1 MNVSGTG
8 PLKLTGSADAPLQ
21 NLRLFGK
28 SVQNGTPSP
37 DNPVA
42 IENIGK
48 VVTGKNLVDIEDLID
63 DNVVSTGYYTQ
74 HPLPVKPILG
84 ATYTLS
90 ANVTCLDESYTGKW
104 RLDLGCGNDGSY
116 NYDIN
121 NLNEGTDQ
129 QGARISVTGTVNE
142 MAATYDNLAFRVYLK
157 TAPTPHVSFNVTD
170 IQLELGSTD
179 TAYEPYKVLDRTIGV
194 TVGGKNLVDFNET
207 SPQKTSNENLED
219 GDLLIGCTT
228 SGYVGSSA
236 VSNLVVGNNYLQFD
250 SDNNGYS
257 VGFIRY
263 LPVGTTFTVSG
274 HKTQNARATFTWVS
288 EEKKIVPRSTADTVV
303 TGTVPEGMLGI
314 CVIMRS
320 DSEWVSGK
328 MLSGYLQLELG
339 STATAYVPYQP
350 PQTLDISIPVYR
362 KNLCSTTVLTFETSE
377 QIKFAENI
385 PAGDYVIS
393 ASIESTDT
401 DSTANLALFYYTDG
415 STKEVYLT
423 RGSGRVSK
431 TFTLTKEATRVRL
444 YASEGHTLS
453 SGDVCTWSDIQ
464 IEAGSE
470 MTAFEP
476 SITESYGLPG
486 IPVSSGGNYTD
497 SDGQQ
502 WVADEINFASGKY
515 IQRIGRIVLS
525 NDYNLQENPYIY
537 GGGTIG
543 ALWHNL
549 VPEGYDAPPG
559 LCEYAPVGD
568 YMPWDIDTSFIWVGS
583 VGLDIVFWI
592 DVIRYLGFTTVDEF
606 KTWLGDKKI
615 PVFYKLN
622 EPIEHELPSDLMEAW
637 NPIKTYYPDTIL
649 DNDADAWMWAQYLSN
664 DDIPDDNP
672 YFDPRTE
679 IGKYYKALAR
689 YTTEMPNPTCR
700 ESQLIRAILDPDY
713 ALPFTVDETYSRAER
728 YLWDI
733 LHNTQEMI
741 TNIPKSAKE
750 KFLHMM
756 IGGEV
761 TEYPTVD
768 NEVLFWMQRC
778 VEIQMN
784 INALRNGGRI

>member
-8 PLKLTGSADAPLQ
+8 PIKLAGSADAPLQ
-21 NLRLFGK
+21 NLKIFGK

-37 DNPVA
+37 DNPIA

-48 VVTGKNLVDIEDLID
+48 VVTGKNLLDPELKEEAFDRGRIRW
-63 DNVVSTGYYTQ
+63 GYANGIVLNKGQTYTFSVNYESGYTPGGLYVYYQ
-74 HPLPVKPILG
+74 ESDEGAFSMFATKVLTFTPTETTKYFLMIYADENGSAPLPQ
-84 ATYTLS
+84 
-90 ANVTCLDESYTGKW
+90 DEDP
-104 RLDLGCGNDGSY
+104 R
-116 NYDIN
+116 
-121 NLNEGTDQ
+121 
-129 QGARISVTGTVNE
+129 A
-142 MAATYDNLAFRVYLK
+142 
-157 TAPTPHVSFNVTD
+157 
-170 IQLELGSTD
+170 QLELGSTA

-194 TVGGKNLVDFNET
+194 MVSGKNLVNIPLPITLDGNPMTYSIDLDLEGTFTFSYTFTGEATAVQT
-207 SPQKTSNENLED
+207 SALFSFVVDGSTQYCTMTTPTKTLTGHLTNITILNWSQ
-219 GDLLIGCTT
+219 I
-228 SGYVGSSA
+228 
-236 VSNLVVGNNYLQFD
+236 
-250 SDNNGYS
+250 
-257 VGFIRY
+257 
-263 LPVGTTFTVSG
+263 VGTIYT
-274 HKTQNARATFTWVS
+274 
-288 EEKKIVPRSTADTVV
+288 I
-303 TGTVPEGMLGI
+303 
-314 CVIMRS
+314 
-320 DSEWVSGK
+320 
-328 MLSGYLQLELG
+328 QLELG
-339 STATAYVPYQP
+339 STATDYVPYQP

-362 KNLCSTTVLTFETSE
+362 KNLCSTTDLTFETSE

-385 PAGDYVIS
+385 PAGDYILS

-423 RGSGRVSK
+423 RSSTGARVSK
-431 TFTLTKEATRVRL
+431 TFTLSKEASRVRL
-444 YASEGHTLS
+444 YASEGHSLS
-453 SGDVCTWSDIQ
+453 SGDTSTWSDIQ
-464 IEAGSE
+464 IEAGST
-470 MTAFEP
+470 MSPFEP
-476 SITESYGLPG
+476 YFEPYGLPG
-486 IPVSSGGNYTD
+486 IPVASGGNYTD

-502 WVADEINFASGKY
+502 WWADEINFAKGKY

-525 NDYNLQENPYIY
+525 NDANLQESPYIY
-537 GGGTIG
+537 GGDTIG
-543 ALWHNL
+543 AVWHNL
-549 VPEGYDAPPG
+549 IPEDYDAPVG

-568 YMPWDIDTSFIWVGS
+568 YMPGDIDTSFIWVGS
-583 VGLDIVFWI
+583 VGLDLVFWI

-615 PVFYKLN
+615 PVLYKLN
-622 EPIEHELPSDLMEAW
+622 TPIEHELPSDLMEAW

-649 DNDADAWMWAQYLSN
+649 DNDAGAWMWAQYLSN

-689 YTTEMPNPTCR
+689 YSTEMPNPTCR

-713 ALPFTVDETYSRAER
+713 TLPFTVDETYSRAER

-778 VEIQMN
+778 VEMQMN
-784 INALRNGGRI
+784 INALMHGGRI

>member
-8 PLKLTGSADAPLQ
+8 PLKLTGSNGSPLTG
-21 NLRLFGK
+21 LRIFGK
-28 SVQNGTPSP
+28 SVQNGTPKP
-37 DNPVA
+37 DAPITIA
-42 IENIGK
+42 TLPSTIG
-48 VVTGKNLVDIEDLID
+48 VTVSGKNLVDIEDLID
-63 DNVVSTGYYTQ
+63 DSVGGTGYYTQ

-104 RLDLGCGNDGSY
+104 RLDLGCGNDGAY
-116 NYDIN
+116 NYDLN
-121 NLNEGTDQ
+121 NLSEGTDQ

-142 MAATYDNLAFRVYLK
+142 KAATYDSLAFRVYLG
-157 TAPTPHVSFNVTD
+157 TAPTPYVSFNVTD
-170 IQLELGSTD
+170 IQLELGST
-179 TAYEPYKVLDRTIGV
+179 
-194 TVGGKNLVDFNET
+194 
-207 SPQKTSNENLED
+207 
-219 GDLLIGCTT
+219 
-228 SGYVGSSA
+228 
-236 VSNLVVGNNYLQFD
+236 
-250 SDNNGYS
+250 
-257 VGFIRY
+257 
-263 LPVGTTFTVSG
+263 
-274 HKTQNARATFTWVS
+274 ATDY
-288 EEKKIVPRSTADTVV
+288 I
-303 TGTVPEGMLGI
+303 
-314 CVIMRS
+314 
-320 DSEWVSGK
+320 
-328 MLSGYLQLELG
+328 
-339 STATAYVPYQP
+339 PYQP
-350 PQTLDISIPVYR
+350 PQTLDISVPVYR

-377 QIKFAENI
+377 QIKFTENI
-385 PAGDYVIS
+385 PAGDYILS

-423 RGSGRVSK
+423 RSSTGARVSK

-444 YASEGHTLS
+444 YASEGHSLS
-453 SGDVCTWSDIQ
+453 SGDTSTWSDIQ
-464 IEAGSE
+464 IEAGNE

-476 SITESYGLPG
+476 YITESYGLPG

-502 WVADEINFASGKY
+502 WVADEINFAKGKY

-543 ALWHNL
+543 ALWRNL

-568 YMPWDIDTSFIWVGS
+568 YMPWDIDTSFIWIGS

-622 EPIEHELPSDLMEAW
+622 TPIEHELPSDLMEAW

-649 DNDADAWMWAQYLSN
+649 DNDAGAWMWAQYLSN

-689 YTTEMPNPTCR
+689 YTSEIPYATCR
-700 ESQLIRAILDPDY
+700 ESKLIRAILDPDY
-713 ALPFTVDETYSRAER
+713 TLPFTVDETYSRVER

-778 VEIQMN
+778 VEMQLN
-784 INALRNGGRI
+784 INALRNGGRG

>member
-21 NLRLFGK
+21 NLKLFGK

-37 DNPVA
+37 DNPVV

-48 VVTGKNLVDIEDLID
+48 IVTGKNLVDIEDLID
-63 DNVVSTGYYTQ
+63 DNVVTTGYYTQ

-90 ANVTCLDESYTGKW
+90 ANVTCLDESYTGTW

-116 NYDIN
+116 SYDIN

-142 MAATYDNLAFRVYLK
+142 KAATYDNLAFRVYVE
-157 TAPTPHVSFNVTD
+157 TAPAPYVSFNVTD
-170 IQLELGSTD
+170 IQLELGSTA

-194 TVGGKNLVDFNET
+194 TVSK
-207 SPQKTSNENLED
+207 D
-219 GDLLIGCTT
+219 GD
-228 SGYVGSSA
+228 S
-236 VSNLVVGNNYLQFD
+236 
-250 SDNNGYS
+250 
-257 VGFIRY
+257 
-263 LPVGTTFTVSG
+263 
-274 HKTQNARATFTWVS
+274 TQS
-288 EEKKIVPRSTADTVV
+288 
-303 TGTVPEGMLGI
+303 
-314 CVIMRS
+314 
-320 DSEWVSGK
+320 
-328 MLSGYLQLELG
+328 
-339 STATAYVPYQP
+339 
-350 PQTLDISIPVYR
+350 QTLDISIPVYR
-362 KNLCSTTVLTFETSE
+362 KNLCSTNELTFETSE

-385 PAGDYVIS
+385 PAGDYILS

-453 SGDVCTWSDIQ
+453 SGDTSTWSDIQ
-464 IEAGSE
+464 IEAGGE
-470 MTAFEP
+470 MTVFE
-476 SITESYGLPG
+476 SYITESYGLPG

-502 WVADEINFASGKY
+502 WWADEINFASGKY

-559 LCEYAPVGD
+559 LCEYAPVDD

-700 ESQLIRAILDPDY
+700 ESQLIRAILDPEY
-713 ALPFTVDETYSRAER
+713 TLPFTVDETYSRAER

-778 VEIQMN
+778 VEMQLN
-784 INALRNGGRI
+784 INALRNGGRG